1 MALEKR
7 QVTPFDEMM
16 KAYSLDKLRALAFR
30 SNPKGKEVLESQSAL
45 AELEEREGEI
55 MSSALERRTLQPK
68 EYDSDEGRETRKAKR
83 DE

>member
-1 MALEKR
+1 VGLEKR

-16 KAYSLDKLRALAFR
+16 KGYSLDRLRSIAFR
-30 SNPKGKEVLESQSAL
+30 SNPKGKELLESQAAL
-45 AELEEREGEI
+45 AELEDREGEM